1 MNERDTEVIQG
12 LLDKEGYKFTD
23 DYRKADVILF
33 NTCSVRRHAEDRV
46 ISLAGECF
54 KRHSR
59 ARASKGA
66 VPLIGILGCM
76 AKNYGQEIFGMS
88 EYVDFSAGPGD
99 IDKVPGIIGKLLSD
113 RKKVKRPFKGLPLFS
128 RKVWETEGV
137 ERPEAI
143 YRNSFHKDKRH
154 AYVIIS
160 EGCSNFCAYC
170 IVPYVRGPIRH
181 RSHKNILKEVSQAI
195 DDGITSITLLGQNVN
210 SYRDANVDFIKL
222 LSMVNAFKGLKQ
234 LNFMTSHPKDA
245 SLGLFK
251 AIAALDKVEK
261 SIHLPVQSGSSRVLS
276 LMNRGYSREDFLGL
290 LDKYRKIVKG
300 GKITTDIIVGFPT
313 ETEADFRQTLSL
325 ISLVRFNAAYIFK
338 YSPRPHTESFKMQD
352 DVTRPEKE
360 RRHALALDEQIR
372 ISKDHNA
379 RK

>member
-1 MNERDTEVIQG
+1 
-12 LLDKEGYKFTD
+12 
-23 DYRKADVILF
+23 
-33 NTCSVRRHAEDRV
+33 
-46 ISLAGECF
+46 
-54 KRHSR
+54 
-59 ARASKGA
+59 
-66 VPLIGILGCM
+66 
-76 AKNYGQEIFGMS
+76 
-88 EYVDFSAGPGD
+88 
-99 IDKVPGIIGKLLSD
+99 
-113 RKKVKRPFKGLPLFS
+113 
-128 RKVWETEGV
+128 
-137 ERPEAI
+137 
-143 YRNSFHKDKRH
+143 
-154 AYVIIS
+154 
-160 EGCSNFCAYC
+160 
-170 IVPYVRGPIRH
+170 
-181 RSHKNILKEVSQAI
+181 
-195 DDGITSITLLGQNVN
+195 
-210 SYRDANVDFIKL
+210 
-222 LSMVNAFKGLKQ
+222 MVNAFKGLKQ